1 MTRQAEA
8 PAADS
13 VEIASNEHDSPQA
26 GAQGIETSGVDFD
39 ELRSR
44 AESIGAG
51 VRLTLAQCA
60 AGWLYVAATWDQPD
74 RKLIASLFG
83 IGAIVALL
91 FVLIPHERVV
101 RSRWREPFFLL
112 WSATNIGLTAVV
124 VSADGGSTS
133 PLALLFFVPVV
144 FAALSYPLGSVIAIG
159 ALDYIAYVAVG
170 VAGAQPDP
178 EYVGFFAFSLA
189 CVAVLCGW
197 YAHDQDRRRSALAR
211 VSRADPL
218 TGCLNRRGFEER
230 FDAELNRA
238 QRTGL
243 PVGLIMLD
251 LDHFKE
257 INDTRG
263 HAAGDDVLRWAVE
276 VMNDVV
282 RPMDVVGR
290 IGGDEFAVAVPGAGP
305 DDSMNV
311 AKRLQAALTDR
322 APASIGVA
330 CFPTDGADRDELQRA
345 ADVGLYAG
353 KRERPEHPEKS
364 SRELSWAT
372 TLARAVDERMAV
384 QHEHSW
390 KVAEYCVAIA
400 EELDWSER
408 DLELLQMAAI
418 LHDVGKVSIPDH
430 ILRKR
435 DPLTEKEWEAIRA
448 NPVRGAEM
456 VSRIQGLETIVPWIR
471 HSMERIDGHGY
482 PDGLSGEAIPLACR
496 ILHVA
501 DAFDAMTS
509 GRPYRRP
516 MTNEQAIE
524 ELRRHAGTQFD
535 PECVE
540 ILARAVSV
548 SEAV

>member
-1 MTRQAEA
+1 M
-8 PAADS
+8 AAIPGPSQD
-13 VEIASNEHDSPQA
+13 
-26 GAQGIETSGVDFD
+26 DFS
-39 ELRSR
+39 EVRAR

-51 VRLTLAQCA
+51 VRLTLALCT
-60 AGWLYVAATWDQPD
+60 AGWLYVAATWDQPH
-74 RKLIASLFG
+74 RNLIASLFG

-112 WSATNIGLTAVV
+112 WSATNIALTTVV
-124 VSADGGSTS
+124 VAADGGSTS

-144 FAALSYPLGSVIAIG
+144 FAALSYPLASVIAIG

-170 VAGAQPDP
+170 VAGTRPDP
-178 EYVGFFAFSLA
+178 QYVGFFAFSLA
-189 CVAVLCGW
+189 CIAVLCGW
-197 YAHDQDRRRSALAR
+197 HARNQDRRRSALSL

-230 FDAELNRA
+230 FDAELSRA
-238 QRTGL
+238 SRMGL

-251 LDHFKE
+251 LDHFKD
-257 INDTRG
+257 INDSRG
-263 HAAGDDVLRWAVE
+263 HAAGDEVLRWAVD
-276 VMNDVV
+276 VMIDVV

-290 IGGDEFAVAVPGAGP
+290 IGGDEFAVGVPGAGP
-305 DDSMNV
+305 DDSMVV
-311 AKRLQAALTDR
+311 AKRLQKGLSDR
-322 APASIGVA
+322 APTSIGVA
-330 CFPTDGADRDELQRA
+330 CFPTDGADREELQRS
-345 ADVGLYAG
+345 ADVQLYAG
-353 KRERPEHPEKS
+353 KRERPTPIKLTTK
-364 SRELSWAT
+364 ELSWAT

-390 KVAEYCVAIA
+390 KVAEHCVTIA
-400 EELDWSER
+400 ERLGWSEH

-435 DPLTEKEWEAIRA
+435 DPLTEREWDAIKL

-456 VSRIQGLETIVPWIR
+456 VARIQGLEQIVPWVR
-471 HSMERIDGHGY
+471 HSHERLDGTGY
-482 PDGLSGEAIPLACR
+482 PDGISGEAIPQACR

-501 DAFDAMTS
+501 DAFDAMVS

-516 MTNEQAIE
+516 MTPEQALE
-524 ELRRHAGTQFD
+524 ELRGHAGTQFD
-535 PECVE
+535 PHCVE
-540 ILARAVSV
+540 IFAEKLPAV
-548 SEAV
+548 EIA

>member
-1 MTRQAEA
+1 MATQNEA
-8 PAADS
+8 PAA
-13 VEIASNEHDSPQA
+13 
-26 GAQGIETSGVDFD
+26 VDFS
-39 ELRSR
+39 EVRAR

-51 VRLTLAQCA
+51 VRLTLALCA
-60 AGWLYVAATWDQPD
+60 AGWLYVAATWSEPN
-74 RKLIASLFG
+74 RNLIASLFG

-91 FVLIPHERVV
+91 FILIPHERVV

-112 WSATNIGLTAVV
+112 WSVTNIVLTAVV
-124 VSADGGSTS
+124 VEADGGSTS

-144 FAALSYPLGSVIAIG
+144 FAALSYPLASVIVIS

-170 VAGAQPDP
+170 VGGSHPDP

-197 YAHDQDRRRSALAR
+197 QAKNQDRRRAALSR

-230 FDAELNRA
+230 FDAELSRA
-238 QRTGL
+238 SRTGL
-243 PVGLIMLD
+243 PLGLITLD

-257 INDTRG
+257 VNDSRG
-263 HAAGDDVLRWAVE
+263 HAAGDDVLRWAVD
-276 VMNDVV
+276 VMSEVV

-305 DDSMNV
+305 DDSNAV
-311 AKRLQAALTDR
+311 AKRLQAALKDR
-322 APASIGVA
+322 APSSIGVA
-330 CFPTDGADRDELQRA
+330 CFPTDGADREELTRA
-345 ADVGLYAG
+345 ADVGLYVG
-353 KRERPEHPEKS
+353 KRERPAKLTLTAK
-364 SRELSWAT
+364 ELSWAT

-390 KVAEYCVAIA
+390 KVAEYCVTIA
-400 EELDWSER
+400 EQLGWSEH

-435 DPLTEKEWEAIRA
+435 DPLTEKEWESIRL

-456 VSRIQGLETIVPWIR
+456 VARIQGLETIVPWVR
-471 HSMERIDGHGY
+471 HSHERMDGNGY
-482 PDGLSGEAIPLACR
+482 PDGLSAEAIPPACR

-501 DAFDAMTS
+501 DAFDAITS
-509 GRPYRRP
+509 GRPYRRALSAA
-516 MTNEQAIE
+516 QAIE

-535 PECVE
+535 SEYVE
-540 ILARAVSV
+540 ILAGAVLA
-548 SEAV
+548 EEMA

>member
-1 MTRQAEA
+1 MTRQVEPPVDSAYVASSGGSSLEA
-8 PAADS
+8 G
-13 VEIASNEHDSPQA
+13 PQA
-26 GAQGIETSGVDFD
+26 VEPSGKDFD
-39 ELRSR
+39 ELRAR

-51 VRLTLAQCA
+51 VRLTLAICA
-60 AGWLYVAATWDQPD
+60 AGWLYVAATWEQSN

-83 IGAIVALL
+83 VGAIVALL
-91 FVLIPHERVV
+91 FVLIPHERIV
-101 RSRWREPFFLL
+101 RSRWREPFFIL
-112 WSATNIGLTAVV
+112 WSVTNIALTAVV
-124 VSADGGSTS
+124 VAADRGSTS

-144 FAALSYPLGSVIAIG
+144 FAALSYPLGSVIVIG
-159 ALDYIAYVAVG
+159 ALDYIAYIAVG
-170 VAGAQPDP
+170 VGAAHPNPD
-178 EYVGFFAFSLA
+178 YVAFFAFSLA

-197 YAHDQDRRRSALAR
+197 HAHDQDRRRAGLAR

-230 FDAELNRA
+230 FDSELSRA

-263 HAAGDDVLRWAVE
+263 HAAGDDVLRWAVDI
-276 VMNDVV
+276 MNDVV

-305 DDSMNV
+305 DDSMTV
-311 AKRLQAALTDR
+311 AKRLQAALRDR

-353 KRERPEHPEKS
+353 KRDRPAKLEMTAK
-364 SRELSWAT
+364 ELSWAT

-400 EELDWSER
+400 EELGWSER

-435 DPLTEKEWEAIRA
+435 DPLSEREWEAIRA
-448 NPVRGAEM
+448 NPARGAEM

-471 HSMERIDGHGY
+471 HSHERIDGHGY

-496 ILHVA
+496 VLHVA
-501 DAFDAMTS
+501 DAFDAMIS

-540 ILARAVSV
+540 ILVRAVSI
-548 SEAV
+548 SEAA

>member
-1 MTRQAEA
+1 MATELG
-8 PAADS
+8 PS
-13 VEIASNEHDSPQA
+13 S
-26 GAQGIETSGVDFD
+26 VDFS
-39 ELRSR
+39 EVRSR
-44 AESIGAG
+44 AESIGVG
-51 VRLTLAQCA
+51 VRLTLATCA
-60 AGWLYVAATWDQPD
+60 AGWLYAAATWDQPS
-74 RKLIASLFG
+74 RNLIASLLG

-112 WSATNIGLTAVV
+112 WSATNIALTTVV
-124 VSADGGSTS
+124 VAADGGSTS

-144 FAALSYPLGSVIAIG
+144 FAALSYPLVSVIAIS
-159 ALDYIAYVAVG
+159 ALDYVAYVAVG
-170 VAGAQPDP
+170 VAGERPDP
-178 EYVGFFAFSLA
+178 QYVGFFAFSLA

-197 YAHDQDRRRSALAR
+197 HARNQDRRRAALSR

-230 FDAELNRA
+230 FDAELSRA
-238 QRTGL
+238 GRTGL
-243 PVGLIMLD
+243 PLGLIMLD

-263 HAAGDDVLRWAVE
+263 HAAGDDVLRWAVD
-276 VMNDVV
+276 VMNDIV

-305 DDSMNV
+305 DDSGTV
-311 AKRLQAALTDR
+311 ARRLQAALKDR

-330 CFPTDGADRDELQRA
+330 CFPTDGADREELQRA

-353 KRERPEHPEKS
+353 KRERPTKIKLTAK
-364 SRELSWAT
+364 ELSWAT

-390 KVAEYCVAIA
+390 KVAEYCVSIA
-400 EELDWSER
+400 EQLDWSER

-435 DPLTEKEWEAIRA
+435 DPLTEKEWEAIKM

-456 VSRIQGLETIVPWIR
+456 VSRIQGLETIVPWVR
-471 HSMERIDGHGY
+471 HSHERIDGAGY
-482 PDGLSGEAIPLACR
+482 PDGLSGDAIPLACR

-501 DAFDAMTS
+501 DAFDAMVS

-516 MTNEQAIE
+516 MTSEQAIE
-524 ELRRHAGTQFD
+524 ELRRHAGAQFD
-535 PECVE
+535 AECVE
-540 ILARAVSV
+540 VLASAVAV
-548 SEAV
+548 VEAA

>member
-1 MTRQAEA
+1 MTPQAE
-8 PAADS
+8 
-13 VEIASNEHDSPQA
+13 SP
-26 GAQGIETSGVDFD
+26 GVDSSWLDFS
-39 ELRSR
+39 EVRAR

-51 VRLTLAQCA
+51 VRLTLASCC
-60 AGWLYVAATWDQPD
+60 AGWLYVAATWEQPN

-101 RSRWREPFFLL
+101 RSRWREPFFVL
-112 WSATNIGLTAVV
+112 WSITNIGLTAVV
-124 VSADGGSTS
+124 VAADGGSTS

-144 FAALSYPLGSVIAIG
+144 FAALSYPLVSVVVIG
-159 ALDYIAYVAVG
+159 ALDYISYIAVG
-170 VAGAQPDP
+170 VGAAHPNPD
-178 EYVGFFAFSLA
+178 YVGFFAFVLA

-197 YAHDQDRRRSALAR
+197 HARDQDRRRAALSR

-230 FDAELNRA
+230 FDAELSRA

-263 HAAGDDVLRWAVE
+263 HAAGDDVLRWAVD

-305 DDSMNV
+305 DDSMTV
-311 AKRLQAALTDR
+311 AKRLQEALLDR

-330 CFPTDGADRDELQRA
+330 CFPTDGADRDELQRS

-353 KRERPEHPEKS
+353 KRDRPPNLQLTAK
-364 SRELSWAT
+364 ELSWAT

-390 KVAEYCVAIA
+390 KVAEHCVTIA
-400 EELDWSER
+400 EELGWSER

-435 DPLTEKEWEAIRA
+435 DPLTEKEWEAVRL

-456 VSRIQGLETIVPWIR
+456 VARIQGLETIVPWIR
-471 HSMERIDGHGY
+471 HSHERLDGHGY
-482 PDGLSGEAIPLACR
+482 PDGLSDDAIPPACR

-516 MTNEQAIE
+516 MTTEQAIE
-524 ELRRHAGTQFD
+524 ELRHHAGTQFD
-535 PECVE
+535 PELVE
-540 ILARAVSV
+540 ILARAVTV
-548 SEAV
+548 EEAA

>member
-1 MTRQAEA
+1 MGK
-8 PAADS
+8 D
-13 VEIASNEHDSPQA
+13 
-26 GAQGIETSGVDFD
+26 QGPSILDFS
-39 ELRSR
+39 EVRSR

-51 VRLTLAQCA
+51 VRLTLALCA
-60 AGWLYVAATWDQPD
+60 AGWLYVAATWEQPN
-74 RKLIASLFG
+74 RNLIATLFG
-83 IGAIVALL
+83 LGAIVALL

-112 WSATNIGLTAVV
+112 WSATNIALTTVV
-124 VSADGGSTS
+124 VAADGGSTS

-144 FAALSYPLGSVIAIG
+144 FAALSYPLTSVIAIS
-159 ALDYIAYVAVG
+159 ALDYVAYVAVG
-170 VAGAQPDP
+170 VAGERPDP
-178 EYVGFFAFSLA
+178 QYVGFFAFSLA
-189 CVAVLCGW
+189 VIAVLCGW
-197 YAHDQDRRRSALAR
+197 HARDQDRRRTALAR

-230 FDAELNRA
+230 FNAELSRA
-238 QRTGL
+238 SRTGRPL
-243 PVGLIMLD
+243 GLVVLD

-263 HAAGDDVLRWAVE
+263 HAAGDEVLRWAVD
-276 VMNDVV
+276 VMSDVV
-282 RPMDVVGR
+282 RSMDVVGR
-290 IGGDEFAVAVPGAGP
+290 IGGDEFAIAVPGAGP
-305 DDSMNV
+305 DDSNAV
-311 AKRLQAALTDR
+311 ANRLQEALADR
-322 APASIGVA
+322 APASIGIA
-330 CFPTDGADRDELQRA
+330 CFPSDGADYEELQRA
-345 ADVGLYAG
+345 ADAGLYVG
-353 KRERPEHPEKS
+353 KRERPKA
-364 SRELSWAT
+364 RLKLTAKELSWAT

-390 KVAEYCVAIA
+390 KVAEYCVEIA
-400 EELDWSER
+400 EQLGWSER

-435 DPLTEKEWEAIRA
+435 DPLTEKDWEAIRM

-456 VSRIQGLETIVPWIR
+456 VGRIQGLETIVPWVR
-471 HSMERIDGHGY
+471 HSHERMDGGGY
-482 PDGLSGEAIPLACR
+482 PDGLSGDAIPQACR

-516 MTNEQAIE
+516 MSAEEAFE

-540 ILARAVSV
+540 LFASQIRVEEPA
-548 SEAV
+548 

>member
-1 MTRQAEA
+1 MTRQAAA

-60 AGWLYVAATWDQPD
+60 AGWFYVAATWDQPD

-101 RSRWREPFFLL
+101 RSRWREPFFVL
-112 WSATNIGLTAVV
+112 WSLTNIGLTAVV
-124 VSADGGSTS
+124 ASADGGSTS
-133 PLALLFFVPVV
+133 PLALL
-144 FAALSYPLGSVIAIG
+144 
-159 ALDYIAYVAVG
+159 
-170 VAGAQPDP
+170 
-178 EYVGFFAFSLA
+178 
-189 CVAVLCGW
+189 
-197 YAHDQDRRRSALAR
+197 
-211 VSRADPL
+211 SRADPL

-230 FDAELNRA
+230 FDAELSRA

-305 DDSMNV
+305 DDSMTV
-311 AKRLQAALTDR
+311 AKRLQEALSDR

-330 CFPTDGADRDELQRA
+330 CFPTDGADREELQRS
-345 ADVGLYAG
+345 ADIGLYAG
-353 KRERPEHPEKS
+353 KRDRPEKLKMIS
-364 SRELSWAT
+364 KEL
-372 TLARAVDERMAV
+372 
-384 QHEHSW
+384 
-390 KVAEYCVAIA
+390 
-400 EELDWSER
+400 
-408 DLELLQMAAI
+408 
-418 LHDVGKVSIPDH
+418 
-430 ILRKR
+430 
-435 DPLTEKEWEAIRA
+435 
-448 NPVRGAEM
+448 
-456 VSRIQGLETIVPWIR
+456 
-471 HSMERIDGHGY
+471 
-482 PDGLSGEAIPLACR
+482 
-496 ILHVA
+496 
-501 DAFDAMTS
+501 
-509 GRPYRRP
+509 
-516 MTNEQAIE
+516 
-524 ELRRHAGTQFD
+524 
-535 PECVE
+535 
-540 ILARAVSV
+540 
-548 SEAV
+548 